1 MQIIVQ
7 GHGMEITAPIRDY
20 SHKKIS
26 KLAEFFK
33 NIQKVEVTLDHRKID
48 DLTRNN
54 VAEVS
59 MWVAGKKVIRA
70 TEGSQDIYSA
80 IDLVF
85 AKLEQQLR
93 KHKEKHVQEKRR
105 EARKVKEEMEEI
117 HYPKEK
123 GPVLVKVKR
132 FASKPMSLEEAKEE
146 LKISDQDFIMF
157 REAGSGSINLIYK
170 KGDKEFEVL
179 SQDKGEVKNLDPQKA
194 MEEIMKEGKDF
205 YMFLNPETENL
216 NVIYRRKSGNYG
228 LIVPEF

>member
-7 GHGMEITAPIRDY
+7 GHGMEISAPIRDY
-20 SHKKIS
+20 AHKKIS
-26 KLAEFFK
+26 KLEEFFK
-33 NIQKVEVTLDHRKID
+33 NIQNVEVTLDHRAID
-48 DLTRNN
+48 DLTQNN

-70 TEGSQDIYSA
+70 TAAAQDIYSA

-105 EARKVKEEMEEI
+105 EARKVKEEMEEV
-117 HYPKEK
+117 HFSEVK

-132 FASKPMSLEEAKEE
+132 FSDKPMTLEEAKEE
-146 LKISDQDFIMF
+146 LKISSDDFIMF
-157 REAGSGSINLIYK
+157 QEAESGQVNLIYK
-170 KGDKEFEVL
+170 KGGNEFEVL
-179 SQDKGEVKNLDPQKA
+179 SQDKIDAKDLKPNMA
-194 MEEIMKEGKDF
+194 MEEIKKEGKDF
-205 YMFLNPETENL
+205 YMFLNSDTKDV

-228 LIVPEF
+228 LIEPEF